1 MNSLLALFD
10 SRYHLTSIH
19 LNLGEKQLLTQLDF
33 ELGLFFIH
41 FFLNELILLEYPL
54 AIHFLCYYLRF
65 LPFHFVIYSLSKYMI
80 ECVLC
85 DEVLSEELPGSL
97 LAAASLFLS
106 LRFTRQTEKISIVQR
121 FYKHQPYKPDQ
132 IDQCTK
138 KILQLMQQIPR
149 SLYHTNVREKY
160 KRSEFD
166 RVAIYQYNNDLS
178 KIPSFSLRLIDF
190 DLFLLVIP
198 LT

>member
-1 MNSLLALFD
+1 M
-10 SRYHLTSIH
+10 I
-19 LNLGEKQLLTQLDF
+19 
-33 ELGLFFIH
+33 
-41 FFLNELILLEYPL
+41 LEYPL

-65 LPFHFVIYSLSKYMI
+65 LPFHFVIYSLSKYLI
-80 ECVLC
+80 ECILC
-85 DEVLSEELPGSL
+85 DDVLSEEFPGSL
-97 LAAASLFLS
+97 LAAASLFLA
-106 LRFTRQTEKISIVQR
+106 LKFTRQTEKISIVQR
-121 FYKHQPYKPDQ
+121 FYKYQPYKSDQ

-178 KIPSFSLRLIDF
+178 KFQGFSSC
-190 DLFLLVIP
+190 
-198 LT
+198 